1 VTRERY
7 SDMMSV
13 NSVHRY
19 REIVNVFSDDI
30 KTHLIEIGF
39 KLKSENAEK
48 RLNCGK
54 FLTNDGN
61 DTLKMIRNA
70 T

>member
-1 VTRERY
+1 
-7 SDMMSV
+7 MMSV

-48 RLNCGK
+48 RLN
-54 FLTNDGN
+54 
-61 DTLKMIRNA
+61 
-70 T
+70 